1 MRGRWHNRLGLGHL
15 LAAVAAAVPLLVMV
29 VVGKT
34 PVTLSPEAHFF
45 PVVIAAGTAAVVA
58 VGLTMAGVR
67 ARDGRAILL
76 GTAFS
81 TTTAL
86 LAVHG
91 FATPGVIVGMIGVIA
106 LAGGASLPVGATLL
120 ALTAIPA
127 LRRPRRIA
135 PLLILQAVLA
145 IGVLSLGA
153 LALAF
158 PSIVPMVPAAGRP
171 PAIALLVWGL
181 GCPDVLA
188 HRAVRTHALTQRP
201 ADLLVVA
208 GCAWLAVSL
217 FTQLVDGPGNVAF
230 YSGHALELG
239 GIALVGI
246 PTALDLARGGASRP
260 LVGDLNATELV
271 AAEEAY
277 LGMRVRSLL
286 VRLAERDAST
296 EEHTRR
302 VALLAARVAEELKL
316 PAALRRHLAMGG
328 LLHDIGKLSVPLEI
342 LQKPDSLTDAEFA
355 EIRRHPE
362 AGRRLLEE

>member
-1 MRGRWHNRLGLGHL
+1 MSAWRNRVGLGHL
-15 LAAVAAAVPLLVMV
+15 LAVAAGGWPLLVVML
-29 VVGKT
+29 VGKQ
-34 PVTLSPEAHFF
+34 PVQLTPEAHFF
-45 PVVIAAGTAAVVA
+45 PVVIAAGTAAAVA

-91 FATPGVIVGMIGVIA
+91 FATPGVIVGMNGVIA

-135 PLLILQAVLA
+135 PLLTLQAVLPV
-145 IGVLSLGA
+145 GV

-158 PSIVPMVPAAGRP
+158 PTIVPMVPQAGSA
-171 PAIALLVWGL
+171 PALALLAWGL
-181 GCPDVLA
+181 ACLAVLA

-230 YSGHALELG
+230 YGGHALELG
-239 GIALVGI
+239 GIALIGI

-260 LVGDLNATELV
+260 L
-271 AAEEAY
+271 
-277 LGMRVRSLL
+277 
-286 VRLAERDAST
+286 
-296 EEHTRR
+296 
-302 VALLAARVAEELKL
+302 
-316 PAALRRHLAMGG
+316 
-328 LLHDIGKLSVPLEI
+328 
-342 LQKPDSLTDAEFA
+342 
-355 EIRRHPE
+355 
-362 AGRRLLEE
+362 